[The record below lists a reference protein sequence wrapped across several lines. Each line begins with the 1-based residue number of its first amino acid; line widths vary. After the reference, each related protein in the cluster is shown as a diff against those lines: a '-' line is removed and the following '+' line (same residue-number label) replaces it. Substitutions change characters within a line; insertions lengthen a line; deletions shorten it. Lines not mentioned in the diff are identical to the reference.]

1 MKTIFFFLSGGAFF
15 IIFIMATY
23 GLSANNNIFKSINS
37 TFCNIFKFITETVKG
52 QNKTITSK

>member
-1 MKTIFFFLSGGAFF
+1 
-15 IIFIMATY
+15 MATY
-23 GLSANNNIFKSINS
+23 GLSATNNIFKSINS